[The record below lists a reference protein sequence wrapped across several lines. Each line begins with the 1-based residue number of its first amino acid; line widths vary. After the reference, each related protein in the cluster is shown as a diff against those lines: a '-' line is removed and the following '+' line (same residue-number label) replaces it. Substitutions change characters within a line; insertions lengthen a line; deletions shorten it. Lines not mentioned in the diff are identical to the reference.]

1 MYAARSATYLPGMGL
16 VRPSLVAVTATLLTA
31 TTLSVAPAS
40 AQTDAR
46 GDARRDNHHFPVS
59 VNTTVPEGGGTST
72 VTTPALGRQTETVKV
87 TVKPQAGATSSEED
101 SVDDLTHVLGTM
113 SKGQR
118 LLLCVMLHQIVV
130 AMAGDTENI
139 EFRLNARDSALTVLG
154 ACLRLTGLLA
164 QEKAG
169 TPAQTGPPARA
180 ARACDTARP
189 KVPAT
194 LEKVDDGY
202 EIRVDGDVTKT
213 RNPRLK
219 VGCRVKGSRV
229 IYKVR
234 SAKQGQPLRRVVGKR
249 LSIGMSSPS
258 DADTGAPVRVTFATP

>member
-1 MYAARSATYLPGMGL
+1 MYAGRPPAYLPGMGL
-16 VRPSLVAVTATLLTA
+16 VRPTLVAVTATLLTA

-40 AQTDAR
+40 ARPSAE
-46 GDARRDNHHFPVS
+46 RDNHHFPTS
-59 VNTTVPEGGGTST
+59 TDTTVPAGGRST
-72 VTTPALGRQTETVKV
+72 ITTPPLGRQTETVKV
-87 TVKPQAGATSSEED
+87 TVKPQAGASEDEKD

-113 SKGQR
+113 SKGDR

-130 AMAGDTENI
+130 AMAGNTENI

-154 ACLRLTGLLA
+154 ACLQLAGLIA
-164 QEKAG
+164 QK
-169 TPAQTGPPARA
+169 PATTARTAAPARA
-180 ARACDTARP
+180 GRACDSVRP

-202 EIRVDGDVTKT
+202 EITVDGDVTKT
-213 RNPRLK
+213 KNPRLK

-234 SAKQGQPLRRVVGKR
+234 SAKKGQPLRRVVGKR
-249 LSIGMSSPS
+249 LSIGMHSPS
-258 DADTGAPVRVTFATP
+258 DAETGAPVRVTFATP